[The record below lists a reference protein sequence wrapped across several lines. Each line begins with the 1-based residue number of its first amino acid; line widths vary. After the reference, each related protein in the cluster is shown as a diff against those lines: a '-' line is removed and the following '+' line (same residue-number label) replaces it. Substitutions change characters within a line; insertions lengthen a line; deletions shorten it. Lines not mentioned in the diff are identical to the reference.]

1 MVRDGEHPSPK
12 KTKKLRD
19 EGWCNTLPPP
29 PPPPGG
35 GGEGVGRVKGFKGHS
50 EATLKLVHQK

>member
-19 EGWCNTLPPP
+19 VYFLGSP

-35 GGEGVGRVKGFKGHS
+35 GGGEGG
-50 EATLKLVHQK
+50 